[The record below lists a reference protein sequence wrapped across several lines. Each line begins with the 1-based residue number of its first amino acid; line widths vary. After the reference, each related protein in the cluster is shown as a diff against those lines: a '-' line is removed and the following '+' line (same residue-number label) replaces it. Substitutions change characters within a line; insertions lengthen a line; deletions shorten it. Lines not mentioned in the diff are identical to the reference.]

1 MANTARR
8 FKLKTGVISS
18 KTRKLKTRKLK
29 TGGDKD
35 DPLLAPFK
43 KLHLKLGA
51 KIFSDNYYNNA
62 STEFFIINDTPST
75 HVKPP
80 IFVKFA
86 RFIGIKPDAN
96 KMTKSNYDT
105 MYYFLRMVLYLSAHK
120 YFKTYDRD
128 YQHKPRDPDFWIN
141 IMKLISENQL
151 LKTDLTTKLEIVRDK
166 LKHDNLGNAAE
177 EKAAEENSAQ
187 RIQKLVRGNIGRE
200 NAAKVKAAKEKAAKE
215 KAAKVNDVKVNDTKV
230 NDTKVMDAKVMDA
243 KVMDAKVK
251 AKPSSVVEEKAKP
264 VGNERTV
271 DKNTLKE
278 AAAVTAKAKDAAAD
292 SQKMFKAAEEKA
304 AEEKAAKEKAAE
316 EKAAEEKVAEEKAA
330 EEKAAEEK
338 AAEETTRKHEESIN
352 KNRNEITNRS
362 SNPPTNTGIT
372 NVLAGLHEQFDVL
385 GRKFDNNNDKQK
397 GIQDLLT
404 EKTALLKAIHAAD
417 RTIERLR
424 STLTEKT
431 STDGLEDGW
440 TTILV
445 RKGEQGNDIY
455 EAKFAKKVEV
465 DKKVE
470 ADKNAGLFPPANPVT
485 PVSTTPEP
493 LPPMPRASPTN
504 SHRSQNVAVPKN
516 VDANKTS
523 DVANK
528 PGLFPPPPQRR
539 QNVAVAVPKVP
550 VPKVPVP
557 KVPVQKLPIEA
568 DV

>member
-200 NAAKVKAAKEKAAKE
+200 NAAKVKAAKEKAAK
-215 KAAKVNDVKVNDTKV
+215 VNDVKVNDTKV
-230 NDTKVMDAKVMDA
+230 NDTKVMDA

-292 SQKMFKAAEEKA
+292 SQKMFKA
-304 AEEKAAKEKAAE
+304 
-316 EKAAEEKVAEEKAA
+316 AEEKAA

-550 VPKVPVP
+550 VPKVPV
-557 KVPVQKLPIEA
+557 QKLPIEA